1 MEERGVTGKILIL
14 PLQYLYGLRSA
25 ACQRVNNRSPQPL
38 VRTVLALQDI
48 AGEHAV
54 RLPRRA
60 PHQPNGAFLSVGGG
74 QGGSLLRN
82 YSDSSNGAIIAQT
95 SYRSSLW
102 YRWRRLNMTP
112 DCRSVFLFDNIFRK
126 SCPDRLRFLLQMS
139 DAVIL
144 SRSQLCLKFLPLS
157 FHVLQT
163 VRERKKWMQ
172 HITCLSFLTRCLS
185 LYTTEHFHEKP

>member
-14 PLQYLYGLRSA
+14 PHQYLYGLRSTA
-25 ACQRVNNRSPQPL
+25 RQRVNNRSPQPL

-54 RLPRRA
+54 CLPRRA

-82 YSDSSNGAIIAQT
+82 YSDSSNEAIIGQT

-102 YRWRRLNMTP
+102 YRWRRLNMTLEG
-112 DCRSVFLFDNIFRK
+112 RSVFLFDNIFRK